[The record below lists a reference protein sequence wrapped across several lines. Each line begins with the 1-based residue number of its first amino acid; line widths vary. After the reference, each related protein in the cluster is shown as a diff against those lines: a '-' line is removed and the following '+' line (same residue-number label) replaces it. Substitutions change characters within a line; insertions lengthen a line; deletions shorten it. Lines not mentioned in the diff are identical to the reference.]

1 MAYEMIRFSFA
12 DPLLSRLKEL
22 ATEGESVHLTAKR
35 LLSDFLGGD
44 SDSLPPSSSDLTEI
58 FNRLEALEE
67 NQGHLAPEDLARL
80 EKLEMSVF
88 GLHSNT
94 HL

>member
-12 DPLLSRLKEL
+12 DPLLSQLKNL

-44 SDSLPPSSSDLTEI
+44 SEQIASSPDLLERLNKLESAIAAPSPDALAEI
-58 FNRLEALEE
+58 QE
-67 NQGHLAPEDLARL
+67 RL
-80 EKLEMSVF
+80 EKLEAQS
-88 GLHSNT
+88 GDREAE
-94 HL
+94 